1 MRNFAS
7 YRCGRQLQKAFLKV
21 KAPLDNESG
30 IALVLAM
37 GMLVIMSIIGAL
49 SLSTSSTE
57 LGLSGNYK
65 TSQLAFYSAQRAVE
79 YSMTHGDIY
88 SAIGTSSI
96 DLETGDHPANIAG
109 GTNEAMGI
117 YQHPTDA
124 DDGPEDNKVTF
135 MAAGGLPPGSGSD
148 PTYFEARYYIV
159 NVSGEGPNRSI
170 ARVETQIGRIVP
182 K

>member
-1 MRNFAS
+1 MKNRHS
-7 YRCGRQLQKAFLKV
+7 CGFGPQWKETFRRLKGPV
-21 KAPLDNESG
+21 ENERG

-37 GMLVIMSIIGAL
+37 GMLVIMSVIGVM

-79 YSMTHGDIY
+79 YSMTNGDIY
-88 SAIGTSSI
+88 SGIGTGDI
-96 DLETGDHPANIAG
+96 DLETGDHATNIAG
-109 GTNEAMGI
+109 GTDEGMGI
-117 YQHPTDA
+117 YQEPGDTDESA
-124 DDGPEDNKVTF
+124 EDNKVNF
-135 MAAGGLPPGSGSD
+135 LAAGGLPPGSGSD

-159 NVSGEGPNRSI
+159 NVSGEGPRNSI